1 MERGKGLMRNK
12 YVISR
17 RENVKYV
24 RDNLNRLVNSA
35 LLLARYSEDDP
46 LRQTASDNFYKAF
59 EFIVS
64 SPEVENDYQCLLK
77 LHEILMEGLNEGIKS
92 SLDDDQVAEL
102 TDMINQP
109 AKANVEIAIDVM
121 LYILDRRLFDDGDV
135 RSAIMFANKIMVDN
149 GCGIITV
156 ASSRCQEFRELYKM
170 YRQVKTEEFKDWI
183 YRYCVKGPKVEY

>member
-1 MERGKGLMRNK
+1 MRNK

-149 GCGIITV
+149 GNGFITV
-156 ASSRCQEFRELYKM
+156 SPENAHTFREKLKAYNDTK
-170 YRQVKTEEFKDWI
+170 EAEPFKDWL
-183 YRYCVKGPKVEY
+183 YKYCIKGKKVYY